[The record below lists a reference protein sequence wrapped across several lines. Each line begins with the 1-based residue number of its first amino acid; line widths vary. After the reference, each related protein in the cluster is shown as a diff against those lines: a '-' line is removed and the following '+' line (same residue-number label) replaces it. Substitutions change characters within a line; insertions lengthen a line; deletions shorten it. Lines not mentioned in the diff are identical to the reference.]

1 MRRAQT
7 LLVSVLL
14 AVSALGATA
23 QATLA
28 FKGEVWSNSDAFTS
42 RCLGFTDTYP
52 QQLYSLNVAQIAKLG
67 YQPIGGA
74 IGSGFTRTA
83 LLNGVFYDYAVY
95 AHTHGDNYWSASGY
109 PNVDSAILQDPGTSS
124 CNNFARDAIR
134 SSAIKSATYGSFY
147 NLVIMS
153 TC

>member
-1 MRRAQT
+1 MRRAKT

-14 AVSALGATA
+14 AVSAIGATA

-52 QQLYSLNVAQIAKLG
+52 QQLYSLNVAQIGKLG

-95 AHTHGDNYWSASGY
+95 AHIHGSA
-109 PNVDSAILQDPGTSS
+109 
-124 CNNFARDAIR
+124 
-134 SSAIKSATYGSFY
+134 
-147 NLVIMS
+147 
-153 TC
+153 